1 LYNYTIGTVSKE
13 RVIKMNGKS
22 HWITLA
28 AVLIVIALIMTACEL
43 PGSIVQ
49 STPGGGDS
57 GQGEPAPEQPVEP
70 PPEEAPVEEPA
81 APAPTQAP
89 VDSTGNVTT
98 SQGSQTGIVI
108 VLLLILLII
117 GVIILFVVAQGR
129 AGQSQ
134 PQAPAADAP
143 PTPSSVD
150 DSEPGDSQ
158 SD

>member
-1 LYNYTIGTVSKE
+1 MHDKSLW
-13 RVIKMNGKS
+13 IKLTPILMV
-22 HWITLA
+22 L
-28 AVLIVIALIMTACEL
+28 AVLITACA
-43 PGSIVQ
+43 
-49 STPGGGDS
+49 STQQIAQVPPEEGDS
-57 GQGEPAPEQPVEP
+57 DQGEPAPEQPVEP